1 MKNYKR
7 AIRWISPVLFATL
20 LIALSLLFI
29 VHAAKD
35 SHSHSI
41 KNSQDDRLKNIL
53 ASPVLSDFDDWVNK
67 FAAQQYSLDEV
78 DIEKGRVL
86 AVNRRELFKELMTL
100 SPTSALDHAVPS
112 ETYSRMPA
120 SIKKHLETPVS
131 AYGDFK
137 VYVVMLHQNH
147 HSPDMMTGS
156 RIEREVTIG
165 DSKYRALVYG
175 RRENITTKLNIPLQ
189 GITLDGVMVVDE
201 DPVKRVPPS
210 QYQALHVDRAKVVD
224 SEAVAEVG

>member
-1 MKNYKR
+1 
-7 AIRWISPVLFATL
+7 
-20 LIALSLLFI
+20 
-29 VHAAKD
+29 
-35 SHSHSI
+35 
-41 KNSQDDRLKNIL
+41 
-53 ASPVLSDFDDWVNK
+53 
-67 FAAQQYSLDEV
+67 
-78 DIEKGRVL
+78 
-86 AVNRRELFKELMTL
+86 
-100 SPTSALDHAVPS
+100 
-112 ETYSRMPA
+112 
-120 SIKKHLETPVS
+120 PVS

-210 QYQALHVDRAKVVD
+210 QFQALHVDRAKVVD
-224 SEAVAEVG
+224 SEAVAEVGGKLTYFSSQSELENFVRDQIEWEEAIGPVRPQPGESSTWTEGVKTLLVIRLDFPDRIGEPVDFANQPLTVTRAQNLINNEVSPFYVNNSFGKTSIEPTITPVVRMPQPQSFYFTN